1 MPTLTVIE
9 EILGSHKDQQQP
21 QTALDVATSTMSG
34 EDILRSYV
42 YQLHSDAAYAA
53 RKDKLTREATLSDD
67 EKRLNSKLQKR
78 DRSKDCSQSSFARW
92 KESAEAAIEAFS
104 EGRLFVF
111 VDDKQVMPAYPAVE
125 VPAKATVRFVQ
136 VIPLVG
142 G

>member
-53 RKDKLTREATLSDD
+53 RKDKLNREATLSDD

-92 KESAEAAIEAFS
+92 KESAEAAICFAPSENGEKPFS
-104 EGRLFVF
+104 SKL
-111 VDDKQVMPAYPAVE
+111 
-125 VPAKATVRFVQ
+125 
-136 VIPLVG
+136 
-142 G
+142 

>member
-53 RKDKLTREATLSDD
+53 RKDKLAREAALRKDKLTREATLSDD

-78 DRSKDCSQSSFARW
+78 DLFCSK
-92 KESAEAAIEAFS
+92 
-104 EGRLFVF
+104 
-111 VDDKQVMPAYPAVE
+111 
-125 VPAKATVRFVQ
+125 
-136 VIPLVG
+136 
-142 G
+142 

>member
-53 RKDKLTREATLSDD
+53 RKDKLNREATLSDD

-125 VPAKATVRFVQ
+125 VPAKSTVRFVQ